1 MPVRIKS
8 TAFES
13 ETLKPELIRKTRRRR
28 SLLQQESVHAARGPA
43 PRNDIRPTLKMVER
57 EIASLKMPKRQAR
70 KLAPHQVTQVRNS
83 IAQWGF
89 CVPVLI
95 GKDDRV
101 INGVAVVEAAR
112 SLGMS
117 SVPCVYLEHLSEGEE
132 RALRLALNQ
141 IGSDRE
147 YDLPMLKLELR
158 ELVLEQQPIRL
169 LGFSDA
175 QLDIVLSDD
184 APKIAVAAGGNEK
197 DLPTDP
203 VTRPGDLWRLGR
215 HLVIC
220 GDAKL
225 NEPYARLMSGARA
238 QLALTDPPYAVAVN
252 KVVSTKHRDFVEGGG
267 DMDQAQ
273 FEAMIDAAFRA
284 IHAVLVDG
292 GMLMSF
298 MDYKHV
304 TDLVVIGEELGFSL
318 MNLITWV
325 KPQGG
330 MGSLWRS
337 RSEFV
342 VALKKPGK
350 HKNNVSLG
358 KNGRDR
364 TNVWEYPGAGTLGSD
379 ARKMLKEHPTPKPVP
394 MLVDAIYDVT
404 DPDDIVL
411 DPFGGSGST
420 LMACEETGRI
430 ARLIE
435 LDPRYCDL
443 IVRRW
448 QDATGQ
454 HAILQGTD
462 DRFAAVAE
470 HRAPAEDCEEG
481 GENDR

>member
-1 MPVRIKS
+1 MPVRIKT
-8 TAFES
+8 TAFDNL
-13 ETLKPELIRKTRRRR
+13 TLKPELIRKTRRRR
-28 SLLQQESVHAARGPA
+28 SMLQQECVQASRAPA
-43 PRNDIRPTLKMVER
+43 PRNDIRPALKLVER
-57 EIASLKMPKRQAR
+57 DIASLKMPRRQTR
-70 KLAPHQVTQVRNS
+70 KLGPDHVAQVENS
-83 IAQWGF
+83 LRQWGLS
-89 CVPVLI
+89 VPVII
-95 GKDDRV
+95 GRNDDV
-101 INGVAVVEAAR
+101 IDGVAVIEAAR
-112 SLGMS
+112 SLGMTT
-117 SVPCVYLEHLSEGEE
+117 VPCVHIEHLSQAEE

-147 YDLPMLKLELR
+147 YDLPVLKLEL
-158 ELVLEQQPIRL
+158 EGLVLEQQPIRL

-175 QLDIVLSDD
+175 QLDIVMSEE
-184 APKIAVAAGGNEK
+184 APKGTQAGGGE
-197 DLPTDP
+197 TDP
-203 VTRPGDLWRLGR
+203 PANPVTIAGDMWRLGR

-220 GDAKL
+220 GDAKHH
-225 NEPYARLMSGARA
+225 ESYARLMNGARA

-252 KVVSTKHRDFVEGGG
+252 KVVSTRHRDFVEGGG
-267 DMDQAQ
+267 DMDQVQ
-273 FEAMIDAAFRA
+273 FEAMIEATFRE
-284 IHAVLVDG
+284 IQSVLVDG

-304 TDLVVIGEELGFSL
+304 TDLVIIGEELGFSL
-318 MNLITWV
+318 VNLITWV

-342 VALKKPGK
+342 VALKKLGK

-364 TNVWEYPGAGTLGSD
+364 TNVWEYAGAGTQGSD
-379 ARKMLKEHPTPKPVP
+379 AREMLKNHPTPKPVP

-411 DPFGGSGST
+411 DPFGGSGSI

-435 LDPRYCDL
+435 LDAAYCDL
-443 IVRRW
+443 IVQRW
-448 QDATGQ
+448 QAATGQ
-454 HAILQGTD
+454 HAILAGTD

-470 HRAPAEDCEEG
+470 QRASATALEEG
-481 GENDR
+481 DEHDR